1 MERGLFELTRGE
13 PLCVTGPYSG
23 EPRRPLVVAA
33 VESIEDPTLTWIRKL
48 AAAPPRLVITASRAR
63 AMGIPAEW
71 ASRAVT
77 GVLGNGRRN
86 GDPGAGALSLALP
99 ADAMAGEIL
108 RLAAASGKRIPGA
121 AEVKPASRREAAA
134 LALARL
140 GRLLPALV
148 TAETRPDGVP
158 EAGGALRRRGV
169 FEVRTPEI
177 ESVARAGGLG
187 VRRITEAPV
196 PLEEAENAR
205 FVLFR
210 EAGGLYEHV
219 AILIGRPESW
229 PDPVPVRLH
238 SACLT
243 GDLYGSLRCDCGDQL
258 RGSLRAFV
266 AKGGGVLLYLAQE
279 GRGIGLANKLRA
291 YALQEEGLDT
301 IEADCTL
308 GFGPDER
315 TYEVAV
321 AMLAEF
327 GIQRVV
333 LLTNNPEKL
342 AALKAG
348 GIEVLSRE
356 PLHGTVNRHN
366 LPYVQAK
373 LDRAGHW
380 LEEMLAGNAAHGVT
394 WEDEPA

>member
-1 MERGLFELTRGE
+1 MTA
-13 PLCVTGPYSG
+13 PHSG

-33 VESIEDPTLTWIRKL
+33 VESLEAPTLTWIRKL
-48 AAAPPRLVITASRAR
+48 AAAPPRLLVTAFRAEAMGLPAELASRA
-63 AMGIPAEW
+63 AAGILA
-71 ASRAVT
+71 
-77 GVLGNGRRN
+77 NGHRN
-86 GDPGAGALSLALP
+86 GDPVPGALSLALP
-99 ADAMAGEIL
+99 ADATAGEIL
-108 RLAAASGKRIPGA
+108 RLAATSGKRVPSA
-121 AEVKPASRREAAA
+121 TEVRPAFRQEAAA

-148 TAETRPDGVP
+148 TAETGPDDGD
-158 EAGGALRRRGV
+158 ALRRRGV
-169 FEVRTPEI
+169 IEVQIPEI

-196 PLEEAENAR
+196 PLEEAENAH

-210 EAGGLYEHV
+210 EGGGLYEHV
-219 AILIGRPESW
+219 AILIGRPASW

-266 AKGGGVLLYLAQE
+266 AKGGGLLLYLAQE

-327 GIQRVV
+327 GVRRVV

-342 AALKAG
+342 AALEAG
-348 GIEVLSRE
+348 GIEVLRRE
-356 PLHGTVNRHN
+356 PIHGTVNRHN

-380 LEEMLAGNAAHGVT
+380 LEEMLAGNAACGHT
-394 WEDEPA
+394 LKDEPA